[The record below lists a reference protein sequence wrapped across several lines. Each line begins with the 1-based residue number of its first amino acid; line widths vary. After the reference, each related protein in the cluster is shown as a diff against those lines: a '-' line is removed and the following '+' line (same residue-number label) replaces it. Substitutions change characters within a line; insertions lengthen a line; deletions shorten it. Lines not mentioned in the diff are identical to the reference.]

1 MNILYKKV
9 PASRSVPSYL
19 TNTDNLAPD
28 LEPTGNGVIDIINDF
43 PWTFTPG
50 NPANQSTKA
59 REETPVIQLQEFY
72 IKQSAIQ
79 QQLKPYDFSVGFEA
93 TDTITTLGQLIRV
106 VGRDFLTST
115 EKLYEGIFDGNDD
128 NFSGFLY
135 MLPYFSQVN
144 FTTNNSWEKKDLLN
158 TIVEYQQKFSGPIG
172 RGANAAIP
180 AIITKIFKNKG
191 FKMGLGNIVSDL
203 PSTVRDVNLLALQ
216 GSNPAVGLLDPPHL
230 FQSSSPRQIQISF
243 YLYNTHST
251 SSNKKEVEQTIVK
264 NWELC
269 YMLSYQNSV
278 NKKNF
283 FTGLCPV
290 FYRVTIPG
298 VHYSK
303 ASIITNLSISNIGN
317 VRKLILPIDGGSDTD
332 VNVPDAYKIDIN
344 LQDVFMPSKNLYA
357 AVNDVW
363 AERVVAREEPPPGG
377 P

>member
-9 PASRSVPSYL
+9 PASRSVPRYL

-28 LEPTGNGVIDIINDF
+28 LEPVGNGIINVVYDF

-50 NPANQSTKA
+50 NPVNQSTKGRA
-59 REETPVIQLQEFY
+59 ETPVIQLEEFY

-79 QQLKPYDFSVGFEA
+79 QQLKPYDFVIGAEQ
-93 TDTITTLGQLIRV
+93 TDTITTISELLRI
-106 VGRDFLTST
+106 VGENFNTST
-115 EKLYEGIFDGNDD
+115 EKLYEGIFDGNND
-128 NFSGFLY
+128 NFSGFVY
-135 MLPYFSQVN
+135 YLPYFSQVN

-172 RGANAAIP
+172 RGANAGIGAIV
-180 AIITKIFKNKG
+180 KKLLGNKVN
-191 FKMGLGNIVSDL
+191 KLGLGNLVTDL
-203 PSTVRDVNLLALQ
+203 PSTIRDVNLLALQ
-216 GSNPAVGLLDPPHL
+216 GDNPAVGLLDPPHL
-230 FQSSSPRQIQISF
+230 FQGSSPRQIQISF

-251 SSNKKEVEQTIVK
+251 SSNKKEVEQTIIK

-290 FYRVTIPG
+290 FYRVIIPG

-303 ASIITNLSISNIGN
+303 ASIITSLSISNVGN
-317 VRKLILPIDGGSDTD
+317 VRKLILPIDGGSNTD

-363 AERVVAREEPPPGG
+363 AERVVALSE
-377 P
+377 